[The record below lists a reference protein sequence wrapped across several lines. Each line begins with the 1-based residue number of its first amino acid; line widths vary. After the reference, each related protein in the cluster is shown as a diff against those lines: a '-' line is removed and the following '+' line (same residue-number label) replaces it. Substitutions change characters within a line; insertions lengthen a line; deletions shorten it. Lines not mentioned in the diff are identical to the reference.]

1 MENEC
6 AAQSAEL
13 IIAHGAIPQFSILNF
28 QFSIIS
34 RVLKEE

>member
-13 IIAHGAIPQFSILNF
+13 IIAHCAIPQVSILNF
-28 QFSIIS
+28 QL
-34 RVLKEE
+34 VLVY